1 LIRGASQVYK
11 VLDATPRDG
20 SKFSR
25 AVREVLAREVT
36 WVMWKKGGKDFGE
49 SWLVGHAI
57 PLAGVIGKDFGRLPA
72 AVPAPLYR
80 ICLHLHFLRDDM

>member
-1 LIRGASQVYK
+1 MCQVYK

-20 SKFSR
+20 VKFSR

-49 SWLVGHAI
+49 LRLVGLHLLSAPRLV
-57 PLAGVIGKDFGRLPA
+57 PLAFDWL
-72 AVPAPLYR
+72 
-80 ICLHLHFLRDDM
+80 